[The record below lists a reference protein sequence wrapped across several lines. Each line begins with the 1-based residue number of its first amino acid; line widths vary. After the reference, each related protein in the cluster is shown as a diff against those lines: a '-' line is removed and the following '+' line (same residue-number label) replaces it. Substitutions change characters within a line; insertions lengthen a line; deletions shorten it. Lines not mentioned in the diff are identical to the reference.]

1 MPMVTNNRRTGRS
14 EPESP
19 KVSFGERLAQ
29 HAA

>member
-1 MPMVTNNRRTGRS
+1 MPIVTINRRTGRS

-19 KVSFGERLAQ
+19 KVSFGKGLAQ